1 MIEDFSGARGSNKDK
16 SMPWKKLDANEFGIQ
31 RSMIPDSTRMVLNKL
46 KKKGFQ
52 VYLVGGCVRDL
63 ILDRI
68 PKDFDVITT
77 AELKEV

>member
-46 KKKGFQ
+46 KKKGLLFT
-52 VYLVGGCVRDL
+52 L
-63 ILDRI
+63 
-68 PKDFDVITT
+68 T
-77 AELKEV
+77 